1 MIQPMR
7 LAALAAAAFC
17 LLVQAAPA
25 RAQSRDDGH
34 IPVSLEV
41 LWPPLTAVGVKPLQ
55 FGTIPAGTTT
65 ATVLPR
71 TAQGG
76 EWRLTGLRN
85 RKTAQI
91 SFALPTSLVTASG
104 ATMPI
109 DFNGNFAA
117 SCEID
122 RTTNA
127 CDPATVQTWNPV
139 TTPVMTDYPERAKP
153 GRPKFT
159 DPEYQV
165 YIGGRVTPGT
175 NPRAGRYTGTIT
187 ITVAVN

>member
-1 MIQPMR
+1 MR
-7 LAALAAAAFC
+7 LADLAAAAFC

-25 RAQSRDDGH
+25 RAQAPRQDDGH
-34 IPVSLEV
+34 IPVSLTV

-55 FGTIPAGTTT
+55 FGTIPAGATT
-65 ATVLPR
+65 ATVLPN
-71 TAQGG
+71 TPQGG

-85 RKTAQI
+85 RKTAAI
-91 SFALPTSLVTASG
+91 SFTFPTSLVTAAG

-109 DFNGNFAA
+109 DFNGSFAA

-127 CDPATVQTWNPV
+127 CDAVTYQVWNPV

-165 YIGGRVTPGT
+165 YIGGRVTPGA
-175 NPRAGRYTGTIT
+175 NPRPGRYTGTIT
-187 ITVAVN
+187 ITVVVN